1 MLKNYLKTAFRYLLK
16 NKLHSFIN
24 IFGLSVAV
32 AFCIVAYLN
41 RDYNVSFDLFHQNAE
56 EIYRLKSVRAQNGR
70 ERVWGYAPRPLAPAL
85 VQDFPAIKRAVRL
98 TTASA
103 VVKSG
108 DKIFNERVLHA
119 DPEFFEMFT
128 FPLKHGDTNVL
139 RDKNRI
145 VLSEAAALKYFG
157 EMNPVGQQITLR
169 YRDGQPRAF
178 FVGAV
183 AKKIPDNSS
192 IQFEVLAAL
201 EVLVDAGIDKPDS
214 WSVWARAVFVQSS
227 DLAQMA
233 ALAPKLER
241 YLAAHNAAV
250 GPEWEVA
257 RFTVEPLQGMGMR
270 TRDVLAEILKQ
281 AMHPAGIISP
291 SIIAA
296 LLLLMAC
303 FNYINTAIAS
313 SSQRLKEIGV
323 RKVVGGLRAQLIGQ
337 FLGENLLLCAIALA
351 VGIALAEIFVPAYDQ
366 LWTYFELT
374 LDYSQN
380 FGLLL
385 FLGGLLLFLGLV
397 AGTYPAFYISSFHP
411 VTIMRGKQKFG
422 RSSWLSRAL
431 LTFQFTISILT
442 VIASIVFV
450 QNAGFLR
457 NMDLGYGKDMA
468 IIVPLREAKYFE
480 PFKNAVAQNPNVV
493 SVGGSLNHV
502 GYNWGNVTVASAAQK
517 LEASLLSV
525 GYNYLETMQIRL
537 AQGRTFDENQ
547 PSDLQNAAV
556 INQKFANELGW
567 TEPLGQIVSLD
578 TLRYTVIGVVEDFY
592 NDGVW
597 RPITPCL
604 FRMTRPENIRNLA
617 VRAHAANLH
626 ATNEFLRETWRR
638 VVPDLP
644 YEGFYQDE
652 VLAEAFEVSNNIKT
666 MFVYI
671 AALAIAISAMGLFA
685 LVALNIARRTKEM
698 GIRKV
703 LGASMLHIMN
713 LVNKEFVLLL
723 CVATAIASV
732 AGYFTVRALIES
744 IYAYHVGFSALP
756 FLLAGAIV
764 FAAAALTVGSQVFK
778 VATANPVEAL
788 RYE

>member
-1 MLKNYLKTAFRYLLK
+1 MFKNYFKVACRNLLK
-16 NKLHSFIN
+16 NKLYSLIN
-24 IFGLSVAV
+24 IFGLSIAV

-41 RDYNVSFDLFHQNAE
+41 HDYNTSFDLFHQNAE

-70 ERVWGYAPRPLAPAL
+70 ERIWGYTPRPLAPAL
-85 VQDFPAIKRAVRL
+85 AQDFPSVKRAVRL
-98 TTASA
+98 SAATA

-119 DPEFFEMFT
+119 DPDFFAMFT
-128 FPLKHGDTNVL
+128 FPLKYGDFEVL
-139 RDKNRI
+139 RDKNKI
-145 VLSEAAALKYFG
+145 VLSEAAAIKYFG
-157 EMNPVGQQITLR
+157 DANPVGEQITLR

-178 FVGAV
+178 FIGAV

-192 IQFEVLAAL
+192 IQFDVLAAL
-201 EVLVDAGIDKPDS
+201 EILVDVGIDKPDS
-214 WSVWARAVFVQSS
+214 WSDWARATFVQSS
-227 DLAQMA
+227 DPAQMA
-233 ALAPKLER
+233 TLAQKMER

-250 GPEWEVA
+250 GPEWQVA
-257 RFTVEPLQGMGMR
+257 RFEVEPLQGMGMK
-270 TRDVLAEILKQ
+270 TRDVRAEILKQ

-291 SIIAA
+291 TIIAA

-323 RKVVGGLRAQLIGQ
+323 RKVVGGMRAQLVWQ
-337 FLGENLLLCAIALA
+337 FLGENLLLCAIALV

-380 FGLLL
+380 LGLLF
-385 FLGGLLLFLGLV
+385 FLGGLLLLLGLV
-397 AGTYPAFYISSFHP
+397 AGAYPAFYITAFHP

-422 RSSWLSRAL
+422 RSSWLSRTL

-468 IIVPLREAKYFE
+468 IIVPLREAKYFA
-480 PFKNAVAQNPNVV
+480 PFKNAVAQNPNIV
-493 SVGGSLNHV
+493 SVGGSMSHV
-502 GYNWGNVTVASAAQK
+502 GYNWGNATVASASQK
-517 LEASLLSV
+517 LETTLLSV

-537 AQGRTFDENQ
+537 AQGRTFDENL
-547 PSDLQNAAV
+547 PSDLQNAVV

-567 TEPLGQIVSLD
+567 AEPLGQTVTLD
-578 TLRYTVIGVVEDFY
+578 TLRYTVIGVVEDFH
-592 NDGVW
+592 NESVW
-597 RPITPCL
+597 RPIAPCL
-604 FRMTRPENIRNLA
+604 FRMAKPENIRHLA
-617 VRAHAANLH
+617 VRANAENLH

-644 YEGFYQDE
+644 YEGFYQEE

-666 MFVYI
+666 MFIYI
-671 AALAIAISAMGLFA
+671 AVLAIAISAMGLFA

-703 LGASMLHIMN
+703 LGAGMLHIMN
-713 LVNKEFVLLL
+713 LVNKEFILLL
-723 CVATAIASV
+723 CVATAVASL
-732 AGYFTVRALIES
+732 AGYFAMRALLES

-764 FAAAALTVGSQVFK
+764 FTAAALTVGSQVFK